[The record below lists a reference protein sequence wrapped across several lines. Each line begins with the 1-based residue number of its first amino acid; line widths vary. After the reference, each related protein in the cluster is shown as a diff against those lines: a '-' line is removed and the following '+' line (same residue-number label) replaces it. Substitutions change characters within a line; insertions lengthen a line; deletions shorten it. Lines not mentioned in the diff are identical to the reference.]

1 MLRIL
6 VNIGI
11 VLLLL
16 FIFYLF
22 RINWDELMINLFYK
36 ILDRLNKLIVVYR
49 SVFVY
54 LFIDVGLNLCDYFI
68 CLFNLVFYKF

>member
-22 RINWDELMINLFYK
+22 RINWDGLMINLFYK
-36 ILDRLNKLIVVYR
+36 IIDRLNKLIVVYR
-49 SVFVY
+49 LVFVY
-54 LFIDVGLNLCDYFI
+54 LFIYVGF
-68 CLFNLVFYKF
+68 

>member
-1 MLRIL
+1 MLRSL

-16 FIFYLF
+16 FIFYIF

-36 ILDRLNKLIVVYR
+36 IIDRLNKLIVVYR
-49 SVFVY
+49 LVFVY
-54 LFIDVGLNLCDYFI
+54 LFIDVGF
-68 CLFNLVFYKF
+68 

>member
-49 SVFVY
+49 LVFVY
-54 LFIDVGLNLCDYFI
+54 LFIDVGF
-68 CLFNLVFYKF
+68 

>member
-49 SVFVY
+49 LVFVY
-54 LFIDVGLNLCDYFI
+54 LFIYVGF
-68 CLFNLVFYKF
+68 

>member
-36 ILDRLNKLIVVYR
+36 IIDRLNKLIVVYR
-49 SVFVY
+49 LVFVY
-54 LFIDVGLNLCDYFI
+54 LFIDVGF
-68 CLFNLVFYKF
+68 

>member
-11 VLLLL
+11 FLLLL

-22 RINWDELMINLFYK
+22 RINWDGLMINLFYK
-36 ILDRLNKLIVVYR
+36 IIDRLNKLIVVYR
-49 SVFVY
+49 LVFVY
-54 LFIDVGLNLCDYFI
+54 LFIDVGF
-68 CLFNLVFYKF
+68 